1 MLAFAA
7 FLELANAV
15 VVAWCPRT
23 LIFCSFVFTHLTSPL
38 NFFQCLDVVGSE
50 WIPDRADI
58 LKHRSHE
65 CFVCCV
71 SESFICSFVKRQDT
85 NAYLIVNA
93 LGMCLI
99 PCAHYTDAQRKKAVT
114 ED

>member
-38 NFFQCLDVVGSE
+38 NFFQCLDVVGSK
-50 WIPDRADI
+50 WIPDRAGI

-71 SESFICSFVKRQDT
+71 FESLICGFDVSSEEVQGLVGFIANIGD
-85 NAYLIVNA
+85 
-93 LGMCLI
+93 
-99 PCAHYTDAQRKKAVT
+99 QR
-114 ED
+114 